1 MARLKVEAVAGPNN
15 RQFIRSGGLETS
27 LPEGMHRR
35 LDGTEKGGGGDDEV
49 VSGRWLTEDNG
60 SGVGSGRPPDK
71 AEPGE
76 GSEEQSTPP
85 MLSPPSPPRRRRH
98 RRRGRRRRRR
108 CCRHR
113 RCRHCP
119 PRQPPPHDPV
129 CRLPRMRYIPL
140 HRRPPRAVVTRAT
153 GHTANAQRG
162 LGGTGDGASRDGRGV
177 RFDCRAVFAVVLK
190 AFYSKRICAG
200 ASEHA
205 PSGGRHEHRQKKA
218 QPKPRTTI
226 KVVQWVTQF
235 EPRFLRRDVRPP
247 RISDILRG
255 P

>member
-1 MARLKVEAVAGPNN
+1 MARLKVEAMAGLNN
-15 RQFIRSGGLETS
+15 RQFEAEGIETS

-49 VSGRWLTEDNG
+49 VSGRWLTGDNG

-177 RFDCRAVFAVVLK
+177 RFDCRAVC
-190 AFYSKRICAG
+190 R
-200 ASEHA
+200 
-205 PSGGRHEHRQKKA
+205 
-218 QPKPRTTI
+218 RT
-226 KVVQWVTQF
+226 
-235 EPRFLRRDVRPP
+235 EGFLLQAY
-247 RISDILRG
+247 LRG
-255 P
+255 RIGARSQRRSSRAQTEKSAA